1 LTGTQSGQGTFYETG
16 LGACGITNNDSDY
29 IAAVSQLLFDSFPDY
44 NGVNPNDN
52 PVCNKK
58 VTASYGGKSVT
69 VAITDRCTGCQIGD
83 LDFSPSAFSALADE
97 SLGRIDITW
106 VWS

>member
-1 LTGTQSGQGTFYETG
+1 MTTLCATRRSLLPVSVFFPVMVGV
-16 LGACGITNNDSDY
+16 LNNFSD
-29 IAAVSQLLFDSFPDY
+29 
-44 NGVNPNDN
+44 
-52 PVCNKK
+52 
-58 VTASYGGKSVT
+58 GGKSVT

>member
-1 LTGTQSGQGTFYETG
+1 VQQEGHRFLSVSSFSP
-16 LGACGITNNDSDY
+16 SD
-29 IAAVSQLLFDSFPDY
+29 
-44 NGVNPNDN
+44 GVLNCFSD
-52 PVCNKK
+52 
-58 VTASYGGKSVT
+58 GGKSVT
-69 VAITDRCTGCQIGD
+69 VAITDRCTGCELTD

>member
-1 LTGTQSGQGTFYETG
+1 MVGVL
-16 LGACGITNNDSDY
+16 NNFSD
-29 IAAVSQLLFDSFPDY
+29 
-44 NGVNPNDN
+44 
-52 PVCNKK
+52 
-58 VTASYGGKSVT
+58 GGKSVT